1 MYTIISYKIAEG
13 INLNEVSIVNPNGI
27 IFRTP
32 KELFYRESE
41 MQFVDVLSY
50 GVVCFFNFD
59 DDDID
64 NFKKRIYPFCENRM
78 KTENRDDFFIE
89 YEVENLKYHYNK
101 IELPKHNLFVLRLV
115 MFHVSQSLALSNYF
129 EQTKIVLAE
138 TNRHTKILGKKGIVS
153 LKGKTLK
160 KFLGKTLQIKNQ
172 VVENLY
178 ILDFSPGSNGD
189 ESNLDMSPDMKESL
203 SEYLYWKSSTE
214 IDIDNGMK
222 EALEMQYRSGMIYE
236 EIEIIKEQIDLFS
249 DTLQHSASM
258 KLEWIIIVLVGY
270 EVIDLIL
277 KNLQ

>member
-1 MYTIISYKIAEG
+1 MYAIVPYKIAES
-13 INLNEVSIVNPNGI
+13 IDLSEVSIANPNGI

-32 KELFYRESE
+32 KELFYEVKE
-41 MQFVDVLSY
+41 MQFVEVLSY
-50 GVVCFFNFD
+50 GVICFFNFD
-59 DDDID
+59 DNDID
-64 NFKKRIYPFCENRM
+64 NFKKQIYPFCENRLIS
-78 KTENRDDFFIE
+78 ENQDDFFIE

-115 MFHVSQSLALSNYF
+115 MFHVAQSLALSNYF

-153 LKGKTLK
+153 LKGRTLK

-189 ESNLDMSPDMKESL
+189 ESNLEMSADMKESL
-203 SEYLYWKSSTE
+203 SEYLYWKSSTDV
-214 IDIDNGMK
+214 DIDAGMK

-249 DTLQHSASM
+249 DTLHHSASM
-258 KLEWIIIVLVGY
+258 KLEWIIIILVGY
-270 EVIDLIL
+270 EVIDLII
-277 KNLQ
+277 KNLG